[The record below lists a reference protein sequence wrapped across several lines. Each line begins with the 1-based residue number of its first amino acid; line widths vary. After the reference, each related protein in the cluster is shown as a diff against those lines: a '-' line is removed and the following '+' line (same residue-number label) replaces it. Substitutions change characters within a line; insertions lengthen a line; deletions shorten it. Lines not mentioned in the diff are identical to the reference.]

1 MKVLLVLSAVHKIK
15 RLTRAEFDKLNK
27 SEQQQ
32 YLEEYPHSSFKDD
45 ELSLKN
51 VGLDNS
57 HRAEGTN

>member
-45 ELSLKN
+45 ELSLKKKSWR
-51 VGLDNS
+51 V
-57 HRAEGTN
+57 